1 MADPPPPTSKDGNGR
16 PRRFVL
22 PAEEDARTTEA
33 IEGFLVGHRPRRRV
47 ASPAIV
53 ALRGRG
59 SALVRPDPFLALESR
74 LDWLAALA
82 GEEARHAR
90 YRRPVVVVL
99 CELRSAAA
107 PVAPRVEAG
116 LVRRFADLLRRET
129 RPTDRIARLG
139 PARFAI
145 LLPETTEVGATQL
158 VERLQAR
165 TADWSNGTPGV
176 VVGAGW
182 ASPRRGETLRE
193 AMAKAEARLVG
204 NVPPTDRKPLALDT
218 L

>member
-1 MADPPPPTSKDGNGR
+1 MRGHRLLVCVKDKIDRGIASEEYVFENGR
-16 PRRFVL
+16 AEQLFIIPNPLGATGVLRVVIAVETDLDGPVTELPRSTEGRLRAGGLVFSD
-22 PAEEDARTTEA
+22 AEGKTKISYHTA
-33 IEGFLVGHRPRRRV
+33 
-47 ASPAIV
+47 V
-53 ALRGRG
+53 AL
-59 SALVRPDPFLALESR
+59 D
-74 LDWLAALA
+74 
-82 GEEARHAR
+82 
-90 YRRPVVVVL
+90 
-99 CELRSAAA
+99 
-107 PVAPRVEAG
+107 APRVEAG

-129 RPTDRIARLG
+129 RATDRIARLG

-204 NVPPTDRKPLALDT
+204 NAPPTDRKPRVLDT